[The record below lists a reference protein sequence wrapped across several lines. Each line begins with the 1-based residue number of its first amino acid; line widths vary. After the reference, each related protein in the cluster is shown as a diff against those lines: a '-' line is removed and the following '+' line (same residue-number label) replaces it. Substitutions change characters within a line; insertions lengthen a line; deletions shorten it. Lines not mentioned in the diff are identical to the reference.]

1 MGQCKY
7 CSGWGVEY
15 VDGSSL
21 SYRCPDCD
29 GTGYIPECEECG
41 KEYSGN
47 YCEDCYDACIECG
60 EYVPKEEII
69 DGRCECCHENYCLDY
84 DRHQLLN

>member
-1 MGQCKY
+1 MGECKY
-7 CSGWGVEY
+7 CAGWGVEY

-41 KEYSGN
+41 KEYSTE
-47 YCEDCYDACIECG
+47 YCEDCYARCCFCEGLYLKSELHDDVCDECYNS
-60 EYVPKEEII
+60 EDFEE
-69 DGRCECCHENYCLDY
+69 LTKKK
-84 DRHQLLN
+84 